1 MDILKSRVFRAFDL
15 AIIWM
20 LLSGQESWSQF
31 AVFVCYVFVVIAF
44 LGLVTF
50 KKEAVDSFPS
60 KTWFALFVGWV
71 FHLLY
76 TGALI
81 QSGHPILAGFYLL
94 GFFALRMRV
103 SALRKEAAQDKLAG

>member
-1 MDILKSRVFRAFDL
+1 MDILKSMVFRAFDL
-15 AIIWM
+15 TIIWM

-31 AVFVCYVFVVIAF
+31 AVFVCYVFMVIAF
-44 LGLVTF
+44 LGLATL
-50 KKEAVDSFPS
+50 KKEAIDSFPG
-60 KTWFALFVGWV
+60 KTWLSLFVGWS

-94 GFFALRMRV
+94 GFSALRARV
-103 SALRKEAAQDKLAG
+103 STLRKEAANAPT

>member
-1 MDILKSRVFRAFDL
+1 MDILKFMVFRAFDL

-31 AVFVCYVFVVIAF
+31 AVFVCYVFMVIAF
-44 LGLVTF
+44 FGLVTL
-50 KKEAVDSFPS
+50 KKEAVDSFPGE
-60 KTWFALFVGWV
+60 TWLSLFVGWS
-71 FHLLY
+71 FLLLY

-94 GFFALRMRV
+94 VFSAIRALV
-103 SALRKEAAQDKLAG
+103 STLRKEAANAAS

>member
-1 MDILKSRVFRAFDL
+1 MDILKSMVFRAFDL

-31 AVFVCYVFVVIAF
+31 AVFICYVFMIVAF
-44 LGLVTF
+44 LGLVTL
-50 KKEAVDSFPS
+50 KKEAVDSFPG
-60 KTWFALFVGWV
+60 KTWVSLFVVWS

-94 GFFALRMRV
+94 GF
-103 SALRKEAAQDKLAG
+103 SALRALVSTLRKEVANGPA